1 MASDCLELKRTNWMS
16 EAVEGCYGGIS
27 FLHAK
32 KATLINFTG
41 SSYHW
46 GCFGTSM
53 EIYHTLLEHG
63 YYVETVDVS
72 STHKLS
78 PTVEKVGDFDDFE
91 FYQKFC
97 TSNPTLIT
105 ALHHSDLIVV
115 NGEGTLHRLSKG
127 AVNLL
132 YIMFICKKFLNRKV
146 VLINFSCFPNGDDS
160 KPKGVT
166 QVYQNVIKY
175 LDYVT
180 PREKMTHAILS
191 ACDIEVKQSFDCL
204 PRFLN
209 RHNFINNHN
218 PKGYILV
225 SGGVNFGENRYKLLI
240 DYVRYFLEQN
250 ISVKFLS
257 GAKFS
262 PAQEDIKLQ
271 ESLRHE
277 FKLSNIEIIQAQTM
291 LEWCEAFQNAS
302 FLFSARFHHTIAA
315 LSIGTPFA
323 YLNSNTP
330 KIDAILETLNEDP
343 LKYRVNEDDHV
354 RLKDVTLRTIKNN
367 VSNKSHSRVK
377 MMLDLGSKNFIT
389 L

>member
-1 MASDCLELKRTNWMS
+1 MNKSIKKHGRD
-16 EAVEGCYGGIS
+16 IS
-27 FLHAK
+27 FLHSK

-46 GCFGTSM
+46 GCYGTSM

-72 STHKLS
+72 TTHKLS
-78 PTVEKVGDFDDFE
+78 PTVEKVGDFDDSE

-97 TSNPTLIT
+97 TNNPALIT
-105 ALHHSDLIVV
+105 ALHQSNLVVV

-127 AVNLL
+127 SVNLL
-132 YIMFICKKFLNRKV
+132 YIMYLCKKFLNQKV
-146 VLINFSCFPNGDDS
+146 VLINFSCFPNGDS
-160 KPKGVT
+160 SEPNGIS
-166 QVYQNVIKY
+166 QIYPNVIKH

-180 PREKMTHAILS
+180 PRDKMSYSILS
-191 ACDIEVKQSFDCL
+191 ACNIEAKQSFDCL

-209 RHNFINNHN
+209 RYNLINNHD

-225 SGGVNFGENRYKLLI
+225 SGGVNFGENRYKLLT
-240 DYVRYFLEQN
+240 DYVRYFLEKN
-250 ISVKFLS
+250 VSVKFLS
-257 GAKFS
+257 GAKFT
-262 PAQEDIKLQ
+262 PAQEDLRLQ
-271 ESLRHE
+271 ESLFHE

-343 LKYRVNEDDHV
+343 LEYRVNEDDHAH
-354 RLKDVTLRTIKNN
+354 LKDVSLRTLKYNI
-367 VSNKSHSRVK
+367 SNKSHRRVK
-377 MMLDLGSKNFIT
+377 MMLDLGSENFIT